1 MPVVSF
7 QITLNNAEVS
17 CEYIQTLKSNLEV
30 LLLSSA
36 LYLHLVGTV
45 YSVAYRIVLWVSKN
59 RVFCRQDEVRKL
71 YEGQASEQGNAKLQ
85 VFPAIWSLFDEIIC

>member
-1 MPVVSF
+1 MPVVCF

-36 LYLHLVGTV
+36 LYLHLVGIPSLTV
-45 YSVAYRIVLWVSKN
+45 LFYGCLRIEYFVGRMK
-59 RVFCRQDEVRKL
+59 
-71 YEGQASEQGNAKLQ
+71 
-85 VFPAIWSLFDEIIC
+85 